1 MTTAD
6 RAARLANTVL
16 TVAVI
21 PLLHRMR
28 NDLDRNG
35 TLRRGTQMMMWAA
48 YATFGVLLTESLA
61 RHRDVPT
68 GRRVAGYAVAAAGTT
83 LAGAGMTPFASPQ
96 QLNGGETGELI
107 TGGIYNYSRNPQYA
121 GFVAAT
127 AGLAAARDSPRA
139 ALLAIE
145 LAVIVRAWVAVEERH
160 LQRQFGTAYGR
171 RCGRVP
177 RWIGVRS

>member
-21 PLLHRMR
+21 PLLHRMQ
-28 NDLDRNG
+28 NELDRNG

-68 GRRVAGYAVAAAGTT
+68 GRRGTT
-83 LAGAGMTPFASPQ
+83 LAGAGMTPFDSPQ
-96 QLNGGETGELI
+96 
-107 TGGIYNYSRNPQYA
+107 
-121 GFVAAT
+121 
-127 AGLAAARDSPRA
+127 
-139 ALLAIE
+139 
-145 LAVIVRAWVAVEERH
+145 
-160 LQRQFGTAYGR
+160 
-171 RCGRVP
+171 
-177 RWIGVRS
+177 